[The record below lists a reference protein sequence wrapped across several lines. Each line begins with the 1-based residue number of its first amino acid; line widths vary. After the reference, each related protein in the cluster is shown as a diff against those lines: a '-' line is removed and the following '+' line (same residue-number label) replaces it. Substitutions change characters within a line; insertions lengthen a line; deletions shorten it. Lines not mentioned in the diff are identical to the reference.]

1 MRISSSIHSPVFKSR
16 WTMLIPL
23 LVLSFATHAAPAQS
37 LGYEGPTGIFV
48 TPLASTA
55 ASPANGAGHPVIA
68 YHMLAGGSVI
78 GTWNTVSI
86 TEGFAKRFEAGYTR
100 EDHAAGDTAGLSPLW
115 TDGLN
120 IFHGKANIVPENAG
134 KTKWV
139 PAISV
144 GGIVRTNDSNVG
156 DGANK
161 QTKTNGDIYA
171 VATKVITQIDK
182 KVPVLINAGV
192 RGTNSSLWGLGGN
205 APDFSARAFG
215 ALAFVFTGPGKSS
228 IILASEAA
236 QQPQTIKLTGTS
248 GSSSAAFDIPTS
260 IVYAVRI
267 VPSPKHKLNID
278 FGILQAAGKIE
289 TIPAIESA
297 PVSYVDLKARARA
310 AFGISYG
317 F

>member
-1 MRISSSIHSPVFKSR
+1 MQQPRLGPSIHPCSCKRAPHCNNHDRYSIADEREERSR
-16 WTMLIPL
+16 TG
-23 LVLSFATHAAPAQS
+23 TGERPA
-37 LGYEGPTGIFV
+37 
-48 TPLASTA
+48 
-55 ASPANGAGHPVIA
+55 
-68 YHMLAGGSVI
+68 
-78 GTWNTVSI
+78 
-86 TEGFAKRFEAGYTR
+86 
-100 EDHAAGDTAGLSPLW
+100 
-115 TDGLN
+115 
-120 IFHGKANIVPENAG
+120 

-156 DGANK
+156 DGANG

-215 ALAFVFTGPGKSS
+215 ALAFVFTGPGKSA
-228 IILASEAA
+228 IILASEVA
-236 QQPQTIKLTGTS
+236 QQPQTIKPTS
-248 GSSSAAFDIPTS
+248 VSGATSANFDIPTS
-260 IVYAVRI
+260 VDYAVRV

-278 FGILQAAGKIE
+278 FGILQAAGRI
-289 TIPAIESA
+289 TPT
-297 PVSYVDLKARARA
+297 VDLKARARA